1 MPEKTMEEET
11 YSLIFSSLKHPIRRK
26 ILRMLTHN
34 PLAFSEMLN
43 ALSMDSGHL
52 SYHLDQLDELVSHTN
67 NGKYTLSSIG
77 IAAVKL
83 MHGVEDYSPPPS
95 PSSSTGVFD
104 VLAKTSIIGII
115 LALLAASL
123 FLTGFIQPAGGESS
137 EIPDIAVTIP
147 PNQTYTYNLTIIYN
161 EDGPWLERVT
171 NVAYL
176 RERPPLLNT
185 LTLWEEGAFAFSFTF
200 LQETFATQ
208 MRIYDAAGTV
218 MDERGEQGHGGT
230 RASFGT
236 WAITQ
241 SGTYRMEIENTGA
254 HVLTGSI
261 GLHITWDRYMKPY
274 YGYGIAGLIL
284 VSLYPTLMVVK
295 QILSKAS

>member
-123 FLTGFIQPAGGESS
+123 FLTGFIQSAGGERS
-137 EIPDIAVTIP
+137 EIPNIAVTIP
-147 PNQTYTYNLTIIYN
+147 PNQTYTYNLTILYN
-161 EDGPWLERVT
+161 EDGPLLERVT
-171 NVAYL
+171 DGSYL
-176 RERPPLLNT
+176 RERRPLIQT
-185 LTLWEEGAFAFSFTF
+185 LTLWEEGAFAFFFTF
-200 LQETFATQ
+200 QETFSTQ
-208 MRIYDAAGTV
+208 MRIYDSSGTV
-218 MDERGEQGHGGT
+218 MDDRGILGQGGT
-230 RASFGT
+230 QAGIGT

-241 SGTYRMEIENTGA
+241 SGTYRVEIENTGA
-254 HVLTGSI
+254 QEITGI
-261 GLHITWDRYMKPY
+261 IDLHITWDLYMKPY

>member
-123 FLTGFIQPAGGESS
+123 FLTGFIQSAGGERS
-137 EIPDIAVTIP
+137 EIPNIAVTIP
-147 PNQTYTYNLTIIYN
+147 PNQTYTYNLTILYN
-161 EDGPWLERVT
+161 EDGPLLERVT
-171 NVAYL
+171 DGSYL
-176 RERPPLLNT
+176 RERRPLIQT
-185 LTLWEEGAFAFSFTF
+185 LTLWEEGAFAFFFTF
-200 LQETFATQ
+200 QETFSTQ
-208 MRIYDAAGTV
+208 MRIYDSSGTV
-218 MDERGEQGHGGT
+218 MDDRGELGQGGT
-230 RASFGT
+230 QAGIGT

-241 SGTYRMEIENTGA
+241 SGTYRVEIENTGA
-254 HVLTGSI
+254 QEITGI
-261 GLHITWDRYMKPY
+261 IDLHITWDLYMKPY
-274 YGYGIAGLIL
+274 YGYGVAGLIL
-284 VSLYPTLMVVK
+284 ASIYPALMVAK
-295 QILSKAS
+295 RISSKAS

>member
-52 SYHLDQLDELVSHTN
+52 SYHLDQLDELVSHTS

-147 PNQTYTYNLTIIYN
+147 PNQTYTYNLTILYN
-161 EDGPWLERVT
+161 EDGPLLERVT
-171 NVAYL
+171 DGSYL
-176 RERPPLLNT
+176 RERRPLIQT
-185 LTLWEEGAFAFSFTF
+185 LTLWEEGAFAFFFTF
-200 LQETFATQ
+200 QETFSTQ
-208 MRIYDAAGTV
+208 MRIYDSSGTV
-218 MDERGEQGHGGT
+218 MDDRGILGQGGT
-230 RASFGT
+230 QAGIGT

-241 SGTYRMEIENTGA
+241 SGTYRVEIENTGA
-254 HVLTGSI
+254 QEITGI
-261 GLHITWDRYMKPY
+261 IDLHITWDLYMKPY